1 MDWKKLKDW
10 FKKRDELTEKAEQK
24 CMELLDRLDPDSEN
38 FIKDAT
44 ATKNLYK
51 EVQADKNAKTG
62 FKFDLAKTGLTAGVT
77 LIGWQ
82 IYKKFFAQATEKE
95 CGEDGEPYLTTRDK
109 SIVTGGL
116 MGRWMK

>member
-1 MDWKKLKDW
+1 MDWKKVKDW
-10 FKKRDELTEKAEQK
+10 FKKKDELTEKAEQK

-82 IYKKFFAQATEKE
+82 IYKKFFYKATEKE
-95 CGEDGEPYLTTRDK
+95 CGDDGEPYLTTRDK